1 VIETLWL
8 SRPPKV
14 AAERGPQHL
23 NHTPRSLTPLDGKL
37 RSTSSDWGGPRMI
50 TSEGSLPA
58 ACAQRAR
65 GAPLSV
71 ELGFLSVELGGRFAH
86 PLEQEAGFLA
96 AQLRVQL
103 CGWHQARIPH
113 LRQPVDAKAL
123 GETAAAAAAA
133 AVRGSL
139 LREGEKNTAARV
151 GKTPANTSHTHTHS
165 HTLTHTHTHTHTHEE
180 RQRDRERPWTHR
192 PVAPR
197 RVGTEHSGTSPSNL
211 RTQRLVIEPRWMSK
225 PDFSGR

>member
-1 VIETLWL
+1 MPFGSRNIAEACRKQRVIETPWL

-71 ELGFLSVELGGRFAH
+71 ELDFLSVELGGRFAH

-103 CGWHQARIPH
+103 CWWHQARIPH

-123 GETAAAAAAA
+123 GEPAAAAA

-139 LREGEKNTAARV
+139 SREGDKDTAARV
-151 GKTPANTSHTHTHS
+151 GKTPANTSHTHTH
-165 HTLTHTHTHTHTHEE
+165 THTHTHMK
-180 RQRDRERPWTHR
+180 RDRETESDRGHT
-192 PVAPR
+192 AP
-197 RVGTEHSGTSPSNL
+197 SPRAGWAPSTAAPARATCVHNG
-211 RTQRLVIEPRWMSK
+211 W
-225 PDFSGR
+225 